1 MRFGFMTFYSVLNFC
16 KRIAEFLS
24 SYNYNMNQQVFVE
37 KSPREGCKTIHT
49 VDIKCLSSSLT
60 YHGVAIASSLLPTIS
75 KYISKVRFPSTNFP
89 GIISLYL
96 TLFSKSISDLVQ
108 IFKNEIFYSCVAKE
122 KRWYDEAI
130 VDGYNCYPYDRAM
143 QLRKELDEQ
152 ISDDKDGVSLL
163 DKGKKITMMMGNA
176 LGLMRTMRS
185 AIFHHDQR
193 RDVFCKIIK
202 GKLDSIEFEEDE
214 CITNVMNGVKD
225 IVQSK
230 SAEFPL
236 FPVVASENGHE
247 KALNCLFIAFPC
259 LSLSWLESSASNK
272 EALRRKIKTSQE
284 YFSDDGFALG
294 MAYLFEVVEKTQ
306 GEVYDTMNWSQSIRQ
321 WFKDDKAEILQKV
334 EEIRK
339 GRRKNSQ
346 SDPDSDDELTRL
358 QVIVKRI
365 ETRKQ
370 EMDLLLNCMNAARM
384 MYSYS

>member
-1 MRFGFMTFYSVLNFC
+1 M
-16 KRIAEFLS
+16 E
-24 SYNYNMNQQVFVE
+24 
-37 KSPREGCKTIHT
+37 
-49 VDIKCLSSSLT
+49 
-60 YHGVAIASSLLPTIS
+60 
-75 KYISKVRFPSTNFP
+75 
-89 GIISLYL
+89 
-96 TLFSKSISDLVQ
+96 

-130 VDGYNCYPYDRAM
+130 IEGYSHYPYDRAM

-152 ISDDKDGVSLL
+152 ISDEMDGVSLL
-163 DKGKKITMMMGNA
+163 DKGKKIATMMGNA
-176 LGLMRTMRS
+176 LGLMRTMKS
-185 AIFHHDQR
+185 AVFHHDQK

-202 GKLDSIEFEEDE
+202 GKLDSIEFEADE
-214 CITNVMNGVKD
+214 CIAKVMNEVKD

-230 SAEFPL
+230 SAEIPL
-236 FPVVASENGHE
+236 FPVLPSDNGHE
-247 KALNCLFIAFPC
+247 KVFNCLFIAFPC
-259 LSLSWLESSASNK
+259 LSLSWLESSAANK

-294 MAYLFEVVEKTQ
+294 FAYLFGVVGKTQ
-306 GEVYDTMNWSQSIRQ
+306 GKVYDTMNWSQSVRQ
-321 WFKDDKAEILQKV
+321 RFKDEKAEILQKV

-339 GRRKNSQ
+339 DRRKKSQLLSQ

-358 QVIVKRI
+358 QVIAKRL